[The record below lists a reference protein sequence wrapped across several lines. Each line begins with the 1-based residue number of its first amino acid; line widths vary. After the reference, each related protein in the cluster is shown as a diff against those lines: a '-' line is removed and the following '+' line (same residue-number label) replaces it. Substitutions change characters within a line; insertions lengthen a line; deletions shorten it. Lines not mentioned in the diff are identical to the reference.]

1 MFVLRA
7 FSFKAIGS
15 FKDVLDIYKAFGDPS
30 TDIISSV
37 TNERYGSISCC
48 GNGFSQECSK
58 ISNPRVEIT
67 ADFVELSSID
77 VLSPCTGISKS
88 FSDEFISIFYETFDK
103 FLGSLSCFLLP
114 LKGV

>member
-37 TNERYGSISCC
+37 TNERYGSISCF

-77 VLSPCTGISKS
+77 VLSPCTGISYS
-88 FSDEFISIFYETFDK
+88 FSDEFISIFYEIFDK
-103 FLGSLSCFLLP
+103 FFGVSCCFMLP
-114 LKGV
+114 IPDV